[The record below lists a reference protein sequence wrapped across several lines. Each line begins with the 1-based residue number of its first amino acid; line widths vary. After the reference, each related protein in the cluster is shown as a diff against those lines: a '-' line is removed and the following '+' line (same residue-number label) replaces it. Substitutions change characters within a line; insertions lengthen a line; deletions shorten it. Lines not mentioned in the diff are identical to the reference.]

1 MIEAIGL
8 SKRFGSLEAVRG
20 LTLHVG
26 RGEVLALLGP
36 NGAGKT
42 TTVRMLSAVLRPTE
56 GRAWIAGYEVTEDS
70 RAVRQRV
77 GVLTEA
83 PGLYTRM
90 TGREYLRFFGSLWS
104 LDEATLTSRI
114 AELAAAFGMSE
125 ALDRRLGTYSK
136 GMRQKIA
143 LMRALVHDPPV
154 LLLDE
159 PTSALDPQNA
169 RLVRDAILRL
179 RADSARAVVVCTHNL
194 AEAEELCDRLA
205 IIRRGQ
211 LVAMGTPQ
219 ELKAQVLGPPLME
232 IRHGETM
239 RDGLAEAVA
248 RFAEVVAVGRGWIR
262 YRTSEPARVNPGLLR
277 ALVSQG
283 VPVYTLN
290 EVPQTLEAA
299 YLKLMENGNSTNG
312 P

>member
-1 MIEAIGL
+1 MIETVGL
-8 SKRFGSLEAVRG
+8 TKRFGSLEAVKG

-42 TTVRMLSAVLRPTE
+42 TTVRMLSAILRPTE
-56 GRAWIAGYEVTEDS
+56 GKAWVAGYEVTEDS

-90 TGREYLRFFGSLWS
+90 TGLEYLKFFGSMWS
-104 LDEATLTSRI
+104 LDPAILNARI
-114 AELAAAFGMSE
+114 AELADAFGMSD
-125 ALDRRLGTYSK
+125 ALNRRLGTYSK

-143 LMRALVHDPPV
+143 LMRAMVHDPPV

-179 RADSARAVVVCTHNL
+179 RSESARAIVVCTHNL

-205 IIRRGQ
+205 VIRQGR
-211 LVAMGTPQ
+211 LVALGTPV

-232 IRHGETM
+232 IRYVETLQDDL
-239 RDGLAEAVA
+239 RGFVG
-248 RFAEVVAVGRGWIR
+248 RFAEVVAAGQGWVR
-262 YRTSEPARVNPGLLR
+262 YRTDDPEHSNPALLK

-283 VPVYTLN
+283 VSVHTLT

-299 YLKLMENGNSTNG
+299 YLKLMQDGADAA
-312 P
+312 